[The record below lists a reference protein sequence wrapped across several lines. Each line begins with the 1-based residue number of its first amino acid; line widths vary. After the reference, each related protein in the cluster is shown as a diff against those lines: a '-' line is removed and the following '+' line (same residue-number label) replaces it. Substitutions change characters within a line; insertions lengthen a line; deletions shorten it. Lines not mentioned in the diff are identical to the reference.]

1 MKILNLE
8 KIKQAKILVLIL
20 QAIGCKVDFT
30 GDEITYSHPHLVTGI
45 MRGQIQENKKEI
57 QQILDSD
64 FRLMSIDGNV
74 SKGAVGSHIKNM
86 ISKYYPDIDC
96 EHLQQN
102 FDELDARGYQWCH
115 FNKHKIIVMMQRL
128 AEKNDI
134 KFTYRQMLTIV
145 KKAIADAKKSF
156 IS

>member
-8 KIKQAKILVLIL
+8 KVKQAKILVLIL

-30 GDEITYSHPHLVTGI
+30 SDEIKYSHPHLVTGV
-45 MRGQIQENKKEI
+45 MRGQIHEHKEEI

-74 SKGAVGSHIKNM
+74 SKGAVGTQLKKM
-86 ISKYYPDIDC
+86 ITQYYPDISYDYM
-96 EHLQQN
+96 QTR

-115 FNKHKIIVMMQRL
+115 VHKHKIIIMMQQL
-128 AEKNDI
+128 ADKNNI